1 MMPMLNSHSIRRQRL
16 VTDAVVTNTNAQC
29 KVEQQDN
36 VEHQHHKAAIYKQG
50 LLPHFMNLCLWVA
63 TLLTIT
69 ILLVLP
75 AQAQT
80 ASVTQTNTPS
90 EPANTVAIT
99 SQVANAPDNTLADQN
114 DQSLTTPATLNNA
127 TTVTEVTSNS
137 NALDPIQQFVAGDF
151 NKRQTM
157 LNHWPGSVESL
168 DTLVELISKD
178 ELYQGNNGQTYLL
191 NSEDQLFTYPDKKET
206 ADWPSDLSQVTL
218 TSTLRSALIF
228 GQAKVK
234 LASDQPAQ
242 RLKAVDILSDNIDQ
256 VDPALISD
264 ATAKESNKKVL
275 AALSALQ
282 ARIDFKTGDTA
293 TKIKALNQL
302 ADSDNPQV
310 LVDIESSLAAGNL
323 DPALKTA
330 LTSAQSSVAN
340 RIKIS
345 TWTGHLFTGMS
356 TASILLLAA
365 LGLAITFGLLGV
377 INMAHGE
384 LIMIGAYSTYVVQ
397 NLFKT
402 YLPDMLGWYLV
413 AAIPAAFL
421 VSAIIGMI
429 IERVVIRPL
438 YGREL
443 ETLLATFGVSLI
455 LMQLVR
461 MIFGAQ
467 NVEVSN
473 VDWLSGAYQVSASL
487 SLPYNRIAIIGFTVI
502 VLALLI
508 YLLNKTRFG
517 LFVRAVTQNRQMA
530 RAVGIRSAR
539 IDMLA
544 FGLGSGLA
552 GLAGC
557 ALAQVGNVG
566 PDLGQTYIIDAFLV
580 VVVGGVGQVWG
591 AVLASLGLGISGTVL
606 EIGIGAVMAKIILL
620 VLVILFIQKRP
631 QGLFALKG
639 RFVD

>member
-1 MMPMLNSHSIRRQRL
+1 MSHYPFYYKS
-16 VTDAVVTNTNAQC
+16 DAQANYFNKTFV
-29 KVEQQDN
+29 
-36 VEHQHHKAAIYKQG
+36 I
-50 LLPHFMNLCLWVA
+50 
-63 TLLTIT
+63 
-69 ILLVLP
+69 ILLSLLLLLIAITSP
-75 AQAQT
+75 AHAHET
-80 ASVTQTNTPS
+80 PVVHNHGEAAST
-90 EPANTVAIT
+90 NTVAAT
-99 SQVANAPDNTLADQN
+99 SNAVSEETLLPQN
-114 DQSLTTPATLNNA
+114 KQSLTTPADLA
-127 TTVTEVTSNS
+127 ISKGDAIE
-137 NALDPIQQFVAGDF
+137 QFVAADF
-151 NKRQTM
+151 TKRQTM

-168 DTLVELISKD
+168 DTLVELIKND
-178 ELYQGNNGQTYLL
+178 ELYQGNGGQTYLL
-191 NSEDQLFTYPDKKET
+191 NSEDELFTYPAKQLTTE
-206 ADWPSDLSQVTL
+206 WPSDLAQVTL
-218 TSTLRSALIF
+218 TNTLRSALVF

-234 LASDQPAQ
+234 LESNDPTQ
-242 RLKAVDILSDNIDQ
+242 RMQAVAILADNIEQ
-256 VDPALISD
+256 LDPALISTA
-264 ATAKESNKKVL
+264 ATNEEDVDVQT
-275 AALSALQ
+275 ALSTLH
-282 ARIDFKTGDTA
+282 ARIDFRDGDVA
-293 TKIKALNQL
+293 KQIAALTIL
-302 ADSDNPQV
+302 ADSDSPQV
-310 LVDIESSLAAGNL
+310 LVDVKKALAADDIDPVLKSALL
-323 DPALKTA
+323 DAED
-330 LTSAQSSVAN
+330 SIEQ
-340 RIKIS
+340 RITIS
-345 TWTGHLFTGMS
+345 TWIGHLFTGLS

-384 LIMIGAYSTYVVQ
+384 LIMIGAYSTYMVQ
-397 NLFKT
+397 NLFQAYFPSMT
-402 YLPDMLGWYLV
+402 GWYLV
-413 AAIPAAFL
+413 AAIPVAFL
-421 VSAIIGMI
+421 ISAMIGMI
-429 IERVVIRPL
+429 IERIVIRPL

-443 ETLLATFGVSLI
+443 ETLLATFGISLI

-473 VDWLSGAYQVSASL
+473 VDWLSGAYQVSSSL
-487 SLPYNRIAIIGFTVI
+487 VLPFNRIAIIGFTI
-502 VLALLI
+502 IILMLLV

-530 RAVGIRSAR
+530 RAVGISSAR

-591 AVLASLGLGISGTVL
+591 AVLASLGLGVSGTVL
-606 EIGIGAVMAKIILL
+606 EIGIGAVMAKIVLL